1 MTTWVL
7 YIYNIIIT
15 YEYTYIPYTYIYTYH
30 LNNLLYS
37 AIYRYYYTFLHP
49 LQVRI
54 SRSFPASA
62 KIAAMPFSPTSPSMS
77 PTSPSRNWWGHRP
90 SQSRSWPWL
99 NPIVFKR
106 QKWIKMADGLEIP
119 HGPAKNAKLWSTALR
134 KKSSH
139 GQPWPCSKMFQD
151 VPSLKPPKN
160 HTQMTQPWLKSYV
173 FFPLPAGASHPS
185 SSHHISSIF
194 IPIADKQ
201 PVLSPSQSV
210 FSRPSA
216 IGKSPKNRLLEPRMS
231 GAELQKNLR
240 GHHMSSV
247 QWVFSPE
254 TGKQWNI

>member
-1 MTTWVL
+1 M
-7 YIYNIIIT
+7 NIHT
-15 YEYTYIPYTYIYTYH
+15 YHTYTYH

-37 AIYRYYYTFLHP
+37 VIYRYYYTFLHPP

-139 GQPWPCSKMFQD
+139 GQPWPAMAMFQD
-151 VPSLKPPKN
+151 VPN
-160 HTQMTQPWLKSYV
+160 HMC
-173 FFPLPAGASHPS
+173 FFRFQLEHLIHLHLIISHPFS
-185 SSHHISSIF
+185 FPSLLL
-194 IPIADKQ
+194 

-216 IGKSPKNRLLEPRMS
+216 IWKSPKTDR
-231 GAELQKNLR
+231 
-240 GHHMSSV
+240 SSHACRAPS
-247 QWVFSPE
+247 FR
-254 TGKQWNI
+254 KI

>member
-1 MTTWVL
+1 M
-7 YIYNIIIT
+7 NIHT
-15 YEYTYIPYTYIYTYH
+15 YHTYTYH

-37 AIYRYYYTFLHP
+37 VIYRYYYTFLHPP

-139 GQPWPCSKMFQD
+139 GQPWPAMASHGHVPRCS
-151 VPSLKPPKN
+151 
-160 HTQMTQPWLKSYV
+160 KSYV

-194 IPIADKQ
+194 IPIASTA
-201 PVLSPSQSV
+201 SPFTITVGFFAPLRHLKIS
-210 FSRPSA
+210 
-216 IGKSPKNRLLEPRMS
+216 KNRPLEPRMS